1 MTKDILSETL
11 TKIRNAV
18 LIKDLGVEVPKT
30 RIIKKLALILL
41 KEGFVEDVS
50 EAVAISKK
58 KKQDYCFF
66 LRLKYQGINR
76 TSVITNI
83 QIVSRPGLRIY
94 TNYKEIP
101 QILGGLGLIILS
113 TSKGLMTDREARS
126 HQLGG
131 EILCSIWLFST
142 YESSFFCKKNL

>member
-58 KKQDYCFF
+58 KKTRFLFF
-66 LRLKYQGINR
+66 PSFEIPRYQSHFCN
-76 TSVITNI
+76 NK
-83 QIVSRPGLRIY
+83 Y
-94 TNYKEIP
+94 TNCKSTWFAHLYK
-101 QILGGLGLIILS
+101 L
-113 TSKGLMTDREARS
+113 
-126 HQLGG
+126 
-131 EILCSIWLFST
+131 
-142 YESSFFCKKNL
+142 